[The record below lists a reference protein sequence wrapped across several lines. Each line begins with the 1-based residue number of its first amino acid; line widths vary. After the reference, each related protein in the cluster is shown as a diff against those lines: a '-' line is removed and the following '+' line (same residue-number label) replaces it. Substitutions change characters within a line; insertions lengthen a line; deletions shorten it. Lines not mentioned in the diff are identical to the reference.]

1 MGTVKRQSRG
11 LPLVDL
17 FLVATL
23 ILLIIV
29 AMAIP
34 HVDRSR
40 MAANQASAVGALRA
54 IDTAETGYASP
65 YHTGYSPTLAAL
77 GPPLSG
83 NGTASAAG
91 LIDSALASGSKW
103 GYRFVYSATPDAT
116 GRNSTYSVNANPIVA
131 GTTGVNYYYTDQTGV
146 IRQNSTREA
155 SASDSPLGG

>member
-1 MGTVKRQSRG
+1 MARFAGGTRGRLALSKASTCPNGWSVAARSSLKASTEIEEKMGTVKRQSRG

-40 MAANQASAVGALRA
+40 MAANQASAVGALRT
-54 IDTAETGYASP
+54 IDTAETGYASA

-91 LIDSALASGSKW
+91 LIDCALA
-103 GYRFVYSATPDAT
+103 
-116 GRNSTYSVNANPIVA
+116 
-131 GTTGVNYYYTDQTGV
+131 
-146 IRQNSTREA
+146 
-155 SASDSPLGG
+155 